1 MSCAGGTRCRIG
13 PPDVP
18 STGAD
23 IDMTVFAFDIETIP
37 DVELGRRIYGLDDL
51 SDKQVGYVMQAKRR
65 EEVGNEFLSYEQHRI
80 VAISVGLRMR
90 DGFKVWS
97 LGEPG
102 ATEAEIIQRF
112 YDGIEKYTPD
122 LVSWNGGG
130 FDLPVLHYR
139 ALRHGIAAPRY
150 WESGENDQAFR
161 WNNYLSRYH
170 SRHLDLMDVLASYQ
184 PRARVSLQS
193 AALLLG
199 LPGKLGMSGDKVW
212 DAWLEGQIEHIRN
225 YCETD
230 VLNTFLVYLRFE
242 LMRGRLSG
250 DEYRAEVERVREMLK
265 AQPQAHFQ
273 EFLLAWSEA
282 PDAGLPSAGAER
294 SG

>member
-1 MSCAGGTRCRIG
+1 M
-13 PPDVP
+13 P
-18 STGAD
+18 
-23 IDMTVFAFDIETIP
+23 VFAFDIETIP

-65 EEVGNEFLSYEQHRI
+65 EEAGTEFLSYEQHRV
-80 VAISVGLRMR
+80 VAISVALRTR
-90 DGFKVWS
+90 DVFKVWS

-102 ATEAEIIQRF
+102 APEAEIIQRF

-150 WESGENDQAFR
+150 WEAGEEDQAFR
-161 WNNYLSRYH
+161 WNNYLNRYH
-170 SRHLDLMDVLASYQ
+170 SRHLDLMDVLSSYTA
-184 PRARVSLQS
+184 RARVSLQS
-193 AALLLG
+193 ASLLLG

-212 DAWLEGQIEHIRN
+212 DAYLDGEIELIRN

-230 VLNTFLVYLRFE
+230 VLNTYLVFLRFE
-242 LMRGRLSG
+242 LMRGRLLRE
-250 DEYRAEVERVREMLK
+250 EYLEEVARVREAL
-265 AQPQAHFQ
+265 AGQPRPHFQ
-273 EFLLAWSEA
+273 EFLAAWQEQ
-282 PDAGLPSAGAER
+282 R
-294 SG
+294 C